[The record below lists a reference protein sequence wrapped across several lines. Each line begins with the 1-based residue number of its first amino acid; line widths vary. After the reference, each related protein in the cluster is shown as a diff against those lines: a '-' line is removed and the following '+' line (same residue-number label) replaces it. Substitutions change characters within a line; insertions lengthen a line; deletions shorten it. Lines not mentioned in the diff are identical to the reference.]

1 MSKCFDVFAD
11 SELSTGNNWQIDAG
25 LARARMFEP
34 AEDSSDKRDGLAR
47 QREAFLRRHVIEGAS
62 NRQWE
67 KKPVPGRSR
76 SIDARYKD
84 FLQYSL
90 HDTARRPAEAVLPC
104 LPRYSARLLLKFKL
118 RTPLLTRD
126 DDPFH
131 LFDNP
136 VRTDHLLGAPYLAA
150 ASVKGLAADAYQRAF
165 PSMQPWQ
172 SLGADNHERAHAF
185 RLADPAALRLFGLA
199 DDGADTGKN
208 NKSRIGRLH
217 CSPVWF
223 ERIEYLVMNPG
234 NPEKAIGTLP
244 IQFEAIA
251 RGQTATLELV
261 YVNPYGTGRD
271 DDERSVRTDLARLL
285 AALGHWWPALG
296 IGAKRLAGYG
306 AIDIIGVELQTLGW
320 ELALPGLTVI
330 GANADAGAP
339 TTAALAEVE
348 PEPPSYAL
356 FVQDGALLDADAD
369 AEAARKRI
377 NRIVQAEID
386 QAEAALKAAT
396 GNDKAPA
403 RKKLESLKKNQDARR
418 AELKKHHARAVEYF
432 EAHAATQTDTDDTE
446 SVSPVAQPA
455 FEPAPTYPCARLQID
470 GAGAWLDLAERLADL
485 PEESR

>member
-1 MSKCFDVFAD
+1 MARSFDFLAADDSPAGSSNDWRVQAAHSRRGAD
-11 SELSTGNNWQIDAG
+11 SPERLTS
-25 LARARMFEP
+25 LRM
-34 AEDSSDKRDGLAR
+34 D
-47 QREAFLRRHVIEGAS
+47 FLRRHVLENANNRGQGRGRILPAS
-62 NRQWE
+62 APLDLL
-67 KKPVPGRSR
+67 KLVDG
-76 SIDARYKD
+76 
-84 FLQYSL
+84 
-90 HDTARRPAEAVLPC
+90 ARRPPEAVLPC
-104 LPRYSARLLLKFKL
+104 LPRFSARLLLTFKL

-136 VRTDHLLGAPYLAA
+136 VRKDHLLGAPYLAA

-165 PSMQPWQ
+165 PPSQPWP

-199 DDGADTGKN
+199 DDGADTGKDN
-208 NKSRIGRLH
+208 QSRIGRLH

-234 NPEKAIGTLP
+234 KPEQAIGTQP

-251 RGQTATLELV
+251 RDQTATLELV

-306 AIDIIGVELQTLGW
+306 AIDIIGIELQTLGW
-320 ELALPGLTVI
+320 ELALDGL
-330 GANADAGAP
+330 AADAPADTGPAP
-339 TTAALAEVE
+339 VAEEAVTE
-348 PEPPSYAL
+348 PEPPNYAL
-356 FVQDGALLDADAD
+356 FVQAGALLDAD

-377 NRIVQAEID
+377 NRLVQTEID
-386 QAEAALKAAT
+386 AAEAVLKTAT

-418 AELKKHHARAVEYF
+418 AELKKHQARAVEYF

-446 SVSPVAQPA
+446 SVSFVAQPA

-470 GAGAWLDLAERLADL
+470 DDGAWLALAERLADL

>member
-1 MSKCFDVFAD
+1 MARSFDFLAADDSPAGSSNDWRVQAAHSRRDAD
-11 SELSTGNNWQIDAG
+11 SPERLTGLRTD
-25 LARARMFEP
+25 
-34 AEDSSDKRDGLAR
+34 
-47 QREAFLRRHVIEGAS
+47 FLRRHALENANNRGQGRGRILPAS
-62 NRQWE
+62 APLDLL
-67 KKPVPGRSR
+67 KLVDG
-76 SIDARYKD
+76 
-84 FLQYSL
+84 
-90 HDTARRPAEAVLPC
+90 ARRPAEAVLPC
-104 LPRYSARLLLKFKL
+104 LPRYSARLLLKFRL

-136 VRTDHLLGAPYLAA
+136 VRKDHLLGAPYLAA

-165 PSMQPWQ
+165 PSREPWQ

-199 DDGADTGKN
+199 DDGADTGKDN
-208 NKSRIGRLH
+208 CSRIGRLH

-223 ERIEYLVMNPG
+223 EGIEYLVMNPG
-234 NPEKAIGTLP
+234 NPEQAIGTLP

-306 AIDIIGVELQTLGW
+306 AIEITGVELQTLGW
-320 ELALPGLTVI
+320 EQLLPGLTVI
-330 GANADAGAP
+330 GANADTGAP
-339 TTAALAEVE
+339 TTAAPAEVE
-348 PEPPSYAL
+348 PEPPNYAL
-356 FVQDGALLDADAD
+356 FVQAGALLDAD

-377 NRIVQAEID
+377 NRLVQDEID
-386 QAEAALKAAT
+386 RAEAALKAAT

-418 AELKKHHARAVEYF
+418 AELKKHHTRAVEYF

-446 SVSPVAQPA
+446 SVSSVAKPA
-455 FEPAPTYPCARLQID
+455 FEPAPVYPWASLQLD
-470 GAGAWLDLAERLADL
+470 GAGAWLVLANRLADL
-485 PEESR
+485 PEEPR